1 MLPPRQFWIMTFP
14 ALAGVTVAI
23 SGLGAG
29 GSLLQAGAAGLATG
43 MTGYVASALSAGEAK
58 AQIQAQSLQQH
69 QKQSDLNT
77 LNLQQLQKEFAT
89 LRDIL
94 QNLQAD
100 LHKWK
105 THPSQ
110 LHAETQT
117 NTQATQ
123 LEQEI
128 ESHRQLLADLQQ
140 EEQTLQDSIQ
150 DLQTKRQKL
159 IQYLKDGIAKVEQ
172 LQSKRDLLNQDIN
185 RLTQSRQSIGSTR
198 NKVKTQVA
206 SASLGITSS
215 SVKSIKILSSAEYIS
230 KYDEILSSME
240 EKIKYLEKKIKYLEN
255 RAKSIADLAPNEH

>member
-1 MLPPRQFWIMTFP
+1 
-14 ALAGVTVAI
+14 
-23 SGLGAG
+23 
-29 GSLLQAGAAGLATG
+29 GAAGLATG

-58 AQIQAQSLQQH
+58 AQIQAQSLQH

-94 QNLQAD
+94 QNLQQD
-100 LHKWK
+100 LHKRK
-105 THPSQ
+105 TDPSQ

-117 NTQATQ
+117 ETQTAQ

-172 LQSKRDLLNQDIN
+172 LQSQRDLLRQDIN
-185 RLTQSRQSIGSTR
+185 RLIQSRQLSTR
-198 NKVKTQVA
+198 TRNQVTTQVTR
-206 SASLGITSS
+206 ASLGVSFA
-215 SVKSIKILSSAEYIS
+215 SAQPTRIPSAARYVS
-230 KYDEILSSME
+230 KYDTVLSGIE
-240 EKIKYLEKKIKYLEN
+240 EQIDHLEDSAE
-255 RAKSIADLAPNEH
+255 SIADLASNG